1 MAKTDNHRSSRHDRV
16 EYRAI
21 ATADAADPA
30 DPKRVYGKLV
40 FEGSLYHMTGIFA
53 TEAAITLLRDDTQ
66 AHKIGGGFLTPA
78 TLGEA
83 YIDRL
88 NNAGIKI
95 DVRMMP

>member
-1 MAKTDNHRSSRHDRV
+1 
-16 EYRAI
+16 
-21 ATADAADPA
+21 
-30 DPKRVYGKLV
+30 
-40 FEGSLYHMTGIFA
+40 MTGIFA